1 MCLLLDGAESQA
13 TAEMAGL
20 CLWGWTWGW
29 GGGWGCEGWSCFDY
43 GPACAAEV
51 LDQAVMYSADAC
63 FDGLHD
69 VVAYDG
75 GVCDAAGFE
84 VCDAGAVDAVGSV
97 FDVGFFF

>member
-1 MCLLLDGAESQA
+1 
-13 TAEMAGL
+13 
-20 CLWGWTWGW
+20 
-29 GGGWGCEGWSCFDY
+29 
-43 GPACAAEV
+43 
-51 LDQAVMYSADAC
+51 MYSADAC